1 MKAEGE
7 ILEALKKL
15 ERLIAEVREIA
26 KQYRQLAIITILE
39 RGKNE

>member
-1 MKAEGE
+1 MKTESE
-7 ILEALKKL
+7 ILKVLEKL